1 MDPLS
6 DVLSLLKVQTYWSG
20 GFDFGGDWSFAF
32 PPFEGIRFYAVIS
45 GNGWLAV
52 DGVPEAVPV
61 APGDCVLLPRG
72 RPFRVARDLA
82 FEPVDPTETYDGR
95 NDGGVTVLNGGGHFF
110 GVGGEFAL
118 TGDQADV
125 LLGVLPPLIHVR
137 KEADKAVLHW
147 VIERMRQELR
157 DPQPGGVVVAQ
168 QLATLLLVQTLRLHL
183 AEEGRNGGVGW
194 LVALADKQMAA
205 AIGAMHDKPGDPWT
219 VQSLAARA
227 GMSRTTFA
235 VKFKEM
241 VGLSPLEYLTRW
253 RMTVACDWLV
263 RSSAPIAEI
272 GEALGYDSQ
281 SAFSLAF
288 KRVIGCS
295 PGQYPSLRQSN
306 AGSPGKRHP
315 ARSGDAG
322 GAAPAHGAPRT
333 PSSSPRGSYEP

>member
-1 MDPLS
+1 
-6 DVLSLLKVQTYWSG
+6 V
-20 GFDFGGDWSFAF
+20 F
-32 PPFEGIRFYAVIS
+32 
-45 GNGWLAV
+45 
-52 DGVPEAVPV
+52 
-61 APGDCVLLPRG
+61 
-72 RPFRVARDLA
+72 
-82 FEPVDPTETYDGR
+82 
-95 NDGGVTVLNGGGHFF
+95 NGGGHFF

-137 KEADKAVLHW
+137 KEADKAMLHW

-157 DPQPGGVVVAQ
+157 EPQPGGVVVAQ

-241 VGLSPLEYLTRW
+241 VGLSPLDYLTRW
-253 RMTVACDWLV
+253 RMTVACDRLV
-263 RSSAPIAEI
+263 RTSAPISEI

-288 KRVIGCS
+288 KRVMGCS
-295 PGQYPSLRQSN
+295 PGQYSR
-306 AGSPGKRHP
+306 G
-315 ARSGDAG
+315 RSSAQ
-322 GAAPAHGAPRT
+322 
-333 PSSSPRGSYEP
+333 

>member
-6 DVLSLLKVQTYWSG
+6 DVLSLLKVKTYWSG
-20 GFDFGGDWSFAF
+20 GFDYGGDWSFAF
-32 PPFEGIRFYAVIS
+32 GPFDGIRFYAVIS

-52 DGVPEAVPV
+52 DGVQEAVAV

-82 FEPVDPTETYDGR
+82 FEPADPTKTYDGR

-125 LLGVLPPLIHVR
+125 LLGVLPPLVHIR
-137 KEADKAVLHW
+137 KEAHKAVLHW

-157 DPQPGGVVVAQ
+157 EPQPGGVVVAQ
-168 QLATLLLVQTLRLHL
+168 QLATLLLVQALRLHL

-194 LVALADKQMAA
+194 LVALSDKQMAA
-205 AIGAMHDKPGDPWT
+205 AIGAMHDNPGAPWT

-235 VKFKEM
+235 VRFKER

-253 RMTVACDWLV
+253 RMTVAGDRLV
-263 RSSAPIAEI
+263 RSSAPISEI

-288 KRVIGCS
+288 KRVMGCS
-295 PGQYPSLRQSN
+295 PGQYARGRPTVRAEVL
-306 AGSPGKRHP
+306 SPVHT
-315 ARSGDAG
+315 DA
-322 GAAPAHGAPRT
+322 
-333 PSSSPRGSYEP
+333 